1 MNIYSGYLC
10 ISYLNNKITKFRLSN
25 LKIQKVHKIRNIKK
39 YVKHSKSTIRYNT
52 Y

>member
-1 MNIYSGYLC
+1 MNIYSGYLY
-10 ISYLNNKITKFRLSN
+10 IFYLNNKITKFRLTN
-25 LKIQKVHKIRNIKK
+25 LKIGKMHKIRNMQK